1 MKVDILEE
9 LSKLCE
15 DDALVEKLRTA
26 ESVEA
31 GVKILNEYGV
41 AVTEDEFLSYCE
53 SIMPKQDGELSEE
66 DLEVVAGGKKSW
78 YSRYCDGFY
87 TGMDDHDGWGWY
99 EVKDKGFAERF
110 GYSVGSLFR
119 KKKK

>member
-9 LSKLCE
+9 LSKLGE

-26 ESVEA
+26 ESVGA
-31 GVKILNEYGV
+31 GVKILK
-41 AVTEDEFLSYCE
+41 DEFLSYCE

-110 GYSVGSLFR
+110 GYSVGSLF
-119 KKKK
+119 KKKKK